1 MAAPAIAVVAKK
13 AIQIVLTDKKL
24 RKGFFMILGIIL
36 VIIIMPIVAVLG
48 IFMGGFTIDMDR
60 PRELLEQNI
69 SQATDQWGDVQTTLI
84 NNGHDVMT
92 LREAEVLYAYVL
104 YRYVHLDNF
113 VSLFTGCFATEQ
125 TDEQLISNVNAA
137 FGTNIATQEF
147 TDIMASIRS
156 TYIDTSHYTDPLVK
170 NSTDLVLW
178 CQNASATGWGYV
190 WGTYGTVLTETFYE
204 SKKAQYPNEV
214 GGQEEFIKEHWL
226 NRRTADCIGLIKG
239 FSWYDTTTGQTFIG
253 ANGMPDIGANGMY
266 NAASTKGTIDT
277 MPDTPGLAVWFDGHI
292 GVYIGNGKVVEAKGT
307 RYGVI
312 TSELA
317 NGAWTHWLKIP
328 YIQYPEDVTTQSGTI
343 SSTTNTTMGT
353 TPGTAAQ
360 TTPTTFNG

>member
-69 SQATDQWGDVQTTLI
+69 SQATDQWDDVQTTLI

-113 VSLFTGCFATEQ
+113 VSLFTGCFAAEQ

-214 GGQEEFIKEHWL
+214 GGQEEFIKEHCVPSMIIKL
-226 NRRTADCIGLIKG
+226 RQGVGRLIRTETDTGVVSILDPRASRVDYHKAIVAALGKYPIIQSVDDIKEFIMSVKDAD
-239 FSWYDTTTGQTFIG
+239 Y
-253 ANGMPDIGANGMY
+253 Y
-266 NAASTKGTIDT
+266 
-277 MPDTPGLAVWFDGHI
+277 
-292 GVYIGNGKVVEAKGT
+292 E
-307 RYGVI
+307 
-312 TSELA
+312 
-317 NGAWTHWLKIP
+317 
-328 YIQYPEDVTTQSGTI
+328 
-343 SSTTNTTMGT
+343 
-353 TPGTAAQ
+353 
-360 TTPTTFNG
+360 